1 MRDCIYVVLPFM
13 AWVVAGSMKFIVN
26 YLRFGNKAKQ
36 LIGYGG
42 FPSTHSTVLSAPVFL
57 CGFTEGFNTP
67 LFSLGIGA
75 LLILVI
81 DAHGLRRKVGEQA
94 AAINALRKATGINAE
109 PLRER
114 MGHSWFEISGGIVLG
129 ALLGLA
135 AHQIC
140 ILF

>member
-1 MRDCIYVVLPFM
+1 MSDYIYVALPFI
-13 AWVVAGSMKFIVN
+13 AWIVSGTIKFVVN
-26 YLRFGNKAKQ
+26 YIRFGNKAKQ

-67 LFSLGIGA
+67 LFSLGVGA

-94 AAINALRKATGINAE
+94 ASINELRKVVDINAE

-114 MGHSWFEISGGIVLG
+114 MGHSWYEISGGIVLG
-129 ALLGLA
+129 AVIGYFVTFL
-135 AHQIC
+135 
-140 ILF
+140 